1 MINNPNIHSCA
12 NCDVRFKSVFCNLNS
27 AEVNEVD
34 AHKHGISYKKGEPI
48 FHEGNNP
55 QGIFCINQGKV
66 KLTVTGEQGK
76 EQIIRLAASGDVL
89 GYRSLLSNDHYNATA
104 TALDDTEICFISKET
119 FFKLLDNNQNLS
131 RNFLSLLSTELKD
144 VHQRMTDLS
153 QKPVRE
159 RIAESLL
166 LIREIY
172 GVESDGQ
179 TLNVS
184 LSRED
189 IANLAGTATETTIRT
204 LSDFNSIGIIELV
217 KKKIKILNQK
227 TLIAEANVID

>member
-1 MINNPNIHSCA
+1 MINNPNKLSCEHCA
-12 NCDVRFKSVFCNLNS
+12 VRFKSVFCNLN
-27 AEVNEVD
+27 ATEVAAVNDNKNCV
-34 AHKHGISYKKGEPI
+34 SFKKGEVI
-48 FHEGNNP
+48 FQAGNKP
-55 QGIFCINQGKV
+55 LGIFCINHGKV

-76 EQIIRLAASGDVL
+76 DQIVRLAANGDVL

-104 TALDDTEICFISKET
+104 TALDDTDTCFIYKDM
-119 FFKLLDNNQNLS
+119 FFKLLDSNQNLS
-131 RNFLSLLSTELKD
+131 RSFLMLLSTELKD
-144 VHQRMTDLS
+144 VQQRLTDLS

-166 LIREIY
+166 LIKEIY
-172 GVESDGQ
+172 GVEADGQ

-184 LSRED
+184 LSREE

-217 KKKIKILNQK
+217 KKKIKIINQK